1 MRISIGSDGEGRAE
15 PPLESHRLLLKS
27 GKEAQGELTLKV
39 GKVERSGWIPGD
51 LKSMRAEMA
60 RIFAV
65 RNEISAVA
73 VEEEPSSDED
83 SDAVMPMS
91 MVPTGNPD
99 CPRPAQLMRHA
110 FFYWGLLI
118 GGFLLRLMSVPGAE
132 PCIVGGGV
140 REVHDERSLLAVGAA
155 DADQHHVRGA
165 HHVPAVYVAALG
177 V

>member
-1 MRISIGSDGEGRAE
+1 MGGRAE

-51 LKSMRAEMA
+51 LKSMRAEIA

-65 RNEISAVA
+65 RKEAEAVP
-73 VEEEPSSDED
+73 EEEEEEESSDED
-83 SDAVMPMS
+83 SDAIMPMS

-99 CPRPAQLMRHA
+99 GPRPAQLMRHA

-132 PCIVGGGV
+132 PCLVGGAY
-140 REVHDERSLLAVGAA
+140 EYMMSASCLLWE
-155 DADQHHVRGA
+155 QPTLTR
-165 HHVPAVYVAALG
+165 
-177 V
+177 